1 MDPACKFGLE
11 YQPLGK
17 LVDPVV
23 KMHVRNCR
31 DCQRQVTF
39 V

>member
-1 MDPACKFGLE
+1 MELTCKFGLE

-17 LVDPVV
+17 KVDPVV
-23 KMHVRNCR
+23 AQHVMNCP
-31 DCQRQVTF
+31 DCQSQVAL

>member
-1 MDPACKFGLE
+1 MEPACKFGLE

-23 KMHVRNCR
+23 KQHVQNCG
-31 DCQRQVTF
+31 DCRAQVAF